1 MRVRSSTCTSITF
14 TLLDLLSEE
23 ESMKQVVSLSIS
35 DSRVFNVVKI
45 IYPCRCR
52 TVAKNVILSDLFSST
67 PGFLIGLSDTSLLF

>member
-35 DSRVFNVVKI
+35 DSRV
-45 IYPCRCR
+45 
-52 TVAKNVILSDLFSST
+52 
-67 PGFLIGLSDTSLLF
+67 